1 MSTQAEAGTEQV
13 TAERDGYE
21 RLFIEAARL
30 LDEHGLLIEF
40 RRRMDAL
47 DRTAGLE
54 P

>member
-1 MSTQAEAGTEQV
+1 MSTQAEAAEQV
-13 TAERDGYE
+13 TAERDGFE

-40 RRRMDAL
+40 RRRMDRL
-47 DRTAGLE
+47 DQQAE